1 MRYDAPYGPFGL
13 YGDPRYYLAVQ
24 EEKRQIRR
32 EANRLGWTAFLGT
45 VFLTVLST
53 GGVLYFRMLQP
64 YQPAFASFGG
74 LNPVLYYLISALGY
88 AVGISVPVLFYFAV
102 RRIPLAA
109 GLPFERAGAVK
120 TLACVF
126 LGSAGCMFAN
136 FPASMIVSLE
146 QAMGFS
152 GTIPDMPL
160 NDDPAVLALYV
171 LSVVVIPPMVE
182 EMMFR
187 GMILQ
192 GLRRF
197 GDGFA
202 VVASAALFGLY
213 HGNLAQTVFAFLCG
227 LVLGFVVIRTNSLL
241 PAILVHAVNNASAV
255 AIQMVERY
263 RGEAEAVAVGDKR
276 AVVLLALG
284 LLSLLYLLFRDKR
297 FFSFGGPASPLRFS
311 QKLGA
316 MFSNPGV
323 IMVTIYAVVT
333 SVYVLA
339 GT

>member
-1 MRYDAPYGPFGL
+1 M
-13 YGDPRYYLAVQ
+13 AVQ

-32 EANRLGWTAFLGT
+32 EANRLGWTAFFGI
-45 VFLTVLST
+45 FLLSALT
-53 GGVLYFRMLQP
+53 IGGVFYFRTLLQ
-64 YQPAFASFGG
+64 YQPAYAAFGG
-74 LNPVLYYLISALGY
+74 ISPALYYLVSTLGY
-88 AVGISVPVLFYFAV
+88 AVGLTVPVLAYFAL
-102 RRIPLAA
+102 RRVPLAA
-109 GLPFERAGAVK
+109 GLPFEKTGVVK

-126 LGSAGCMFAN
+126 LGSAVCLLAN

-152 GTIPDMPL
+152 GTVPDMPL
-160 NDDPAVLALYV
+160 NDDPLVIALYA
-171 LSVVVIPPMVE
+171 LSVVVIPPIVE

-241 PAILVHAVNNASAV
+241 PSILIHAVNNASAV
-255 AIQMVERY
+255 ALQMVERY
-263 RGEAEAVAVGDKR
+263 RGGDAAVAAGDKR

-284 LLSLLYLLFRDKR
+284 LLSFFYLLLKDRR
-297 FFSFGGPASPLRFS
+297 FFSSGSAASPLRFS

-316 MFSNPGV
+316 LFSNPGV
-323 IMVTIYAVVT
+323 IMVTVYGVVE

-339 GT
+339 RM

>member
-1 MRYDAPYGPFGL
+1 MRYDSPYGPFGL
-13 YGDPRYYLAVQ
+13 YGDPQYYMAAQ

-32 EANRLGWTAFLGT
+32 EANRLGWAAFLGIL
-45 VFLTVLST
+45 FLTALST
-53 GGVLYFRMLQP
+53 GGILYFRLLQP
-64 YQPAFASFGG
+64 YQLSFAAFGG

-88 AVGISVPVLFYFAV
+88 ALGLSVPVLFYFAV

-126 LGSAGCMFAN
+126 LGSAGCMLAN

-160 NDDPAVLALYV
+160 TDDPAVIFLYV
-171 LSVVVIPPMVE
+171 LSVAVIPPIVE

-263 RGEAEAVAVGDKR
+263 RGETEAVAVGDKR
-276 AVVLLALG
+276 AVVLLVLG
-284 LLSLLYLLFRDKR
+284 LISFFYLLFREKR
-297 FFSFGGPASPLRFS
+297 FFSSGTSVSPLHFS

-316 MFSNPGV
+316 LFSNPGV
-323 IMVTIYAVVT
+323 ILVTVYALVQ
-333 SVYVLA
+333 SAYVLT
-339 GT
+339 GI